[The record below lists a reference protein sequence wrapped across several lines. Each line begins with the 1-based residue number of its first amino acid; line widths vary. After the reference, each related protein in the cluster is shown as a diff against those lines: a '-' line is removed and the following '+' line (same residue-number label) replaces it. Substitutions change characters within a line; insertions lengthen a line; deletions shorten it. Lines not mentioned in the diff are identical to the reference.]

1 MRKERKHERKM
12 DRRAGGAGRR
22 PALAVCHDAPVP
34 LACAPKRHMLV
45 DSDALAF
52 AYILETDD
60 RFLYVM
66 IPKPWWPE
74 LKAALDAKEPVWLRC
89 GERTLELEQFHD
101 ELSYLLENIR
111 GNANYGEALEQAVQ
125 DVFFVEP

>member
-1 MRKERKHERKM
+1 MNEKWIVERAERE
-12 DRRAGGAGRR
+12 GGR
-22 PALAVCHDAPVP
+22 LWLYVNDASVP
-34 LACAPKRHMLV
+34 LARVTPKRHMLV

-111 GNANYGEALEQAVQ
+111 GNANYGEALERAVQ
-125 DVFFVEP
+125 EMFFTG

>member
-1 MRKERKHERKM
+1 MNEKVIV
-12 DRRAGGAGRR
+12 RRAEREGGR
-22 PALAVCHDAPVP
+22 LWLYVNDAPVS
-34 LACAPKRHMLV
+34 LDRVTPKRHMLV

-60 RFLYVM
+60 RFLYAI
-66 IPKPWWPE
+66 IPKQWWPK
-74 LKAALDAKEPVWLRC
+74 LKAALDAREPVWLRC
-89 GERTLELEQFHD
+89 GEAAVELQQFSD

-125 DVFFVEP
+125 DVFFGE

>member
-1 MRKERKHERKM
+1 MNEKWIVQRAERK
-12 DRRAGGAGRR
+12 DGRLWLYVDD
-22 PALAVCHDAPVP
+22 AVGSLAHVS
-34 LACAPKRHMLV
+34 PKRHMLV

-60 RFLYVM
+60 HFLYVM
-66 IPKPWWPE
+66 VPKPWWPE
-74 LKAALDAKEPVWLRC
+74 LKAALDAEEPVWLRC
-89 GERTLELEQFHD
+89 GEKTLELEQFHD

-125 DVFFVEP
+125 DVFFEQ

>member
-1 MRKERKHERKM
+1 M
-12 DRRAGGAGRR
+12 
-22 PALAVCHDAPVP
+22 
-34 LACAPKRHMLV
+34 PKRHMLV

-52 AYILETDD
+52 VYILETED

-66 IPKPWWPE
+66 VPKPWWPE

-111 GNANYGEALEQAVQ
+111 GNANYGEALERAVQ
-125 DVFFVEP
+125 EMFFTG